1 MIDYWPLL
9 GIALVVVGFALR
21 FNPLL
26 VVAVAAIV
34 TGLLGGMPFVKV
46 LATLGH
52 GFNQNRNVSMIYIV
66 LPVIGLLER
75 YGLQQQ
81 ARTLIR
87 GMKRATVGRLLMV
100 YMAFRQILAAL
111 GLTTVAGPAQTV
123 RPLVAPM
130 ALAAAEKE
138 HGELN
143 EETAERVQA
152 MSAATDNVGLFF
164 GEDIFL
170 AISSILLIQGVL
182 AADGITLTPF
192 QLSVWAIPTAIC
204 AFLIH
209 GARLMLLDRS
219 LARHPRESGGRAAFS
234 DGREAK
240 RDSRF
245 RGNDEA

>member
-9 GIALVVVGFALR
+9 GIALVVVGFVLR

-34 TGLLGGMPFVKV
+34 TGLLGGMPFMKV
-46 LATLGH
+46 LAALGH

-81 ARTLIR
+81 ARSLIR
-87 GMKRATVGRLLMV
+87 GMKRATAGRLLII

-130 ALAAAEKE
+130 ALAAAEKK

-182 AADGITLTPF
+182 AADGIQLTPF
-192 QLSVWAIPTAIC
+192 QLSVWAIPTAMC
-204 AFLIH
+204 AFAIH
-209 GARLMLLDRS
+209 GTRLMLMDRK
-219 LARHPRESGGRAAFS
+219 LRAGR
-234 DGREAK
+234 
-240 RDSRF
+240 
-245 RGNDEA
+245 

>member
-26 VVAVAAIV
+26 VVATAAIV
-34 TGLLGGMPFVKV
+34 TGLLGGMPFMKV
-46 LATLGH
+46 LAALGH
-52 GFNQNRNVSMIYIV
+52 GFNQNRNVTLIYIV

-75 YGLQQQ
+75 HGLQQQ
-81 ARTLIR
+81 AKRLILT
-87 GMKRATVGRLLMV
+87 MKRATVGRLLIV
-100 YMAFRQILAAL
+100 YLGFRQVLAAL

-138 HGELN
+138 HGALDD
-143 EETAERVQA
+143 ETDEHVQA

-170 AISSILLIQGVL
+170 AVSSILLIQGAL
-182 AADGITLTPF
+182 AGFGIELTPF
-192 QLSVWAIPTAIC
+192 ELSVWAIPSAIC
-204 AFLIH
+204 AFVIH
-209 GARLMLLDRS
+209 GARLILMDRK
-219 LARHPRESGGRAAFS
+219 LGR
-234 DGREAK
+234 GR
-240 RDSRF
+240 
-245 RGNDEA
+245 